1 MKYHIKGVKKLE
13 GVVNISGSKNASL
26 PILAASI
33 LNGGIAKI
41 YNLPEIKD
49 VKTTLKI
56 LELLGCKVTKKKNK
70 VTIDSSNM
78 DKFEIPIELMRELR
92 SSVILAGS
100 IIGRFRKA
108 IFSYPGGCEIGARP
122 IDLHIENFKKIGINI
137 VENAGYIVCNCDKI
151 KSAEVH
157 LEFPSV
163 GATENLILA
172 SVLSDAEIIITN
184 AAMEPEIIDLQE
196 FLNRM
201 GAKVYGA
208 GTNCIKVVG
217 VKKLKEVSYT
227 IMPDRIETGTFLSM
241 VASTTGKLELIN
253 TNYNHII
260 PVLDKLEE
268 AGCRIEKEKNS
279 IYIEAK
285 KRIKAIDIKTLPY
298 PGFPTDMQSIFI
310 GMLSTAKGTSIITEN
325 IFENR
330 YKCVPE
336 LNRMGAKIK
345 IEGNTAIVKG
355 VRKLVGAD
363 VRATDLRGGIAL
375 VIAGLSA
382 IGNTRIENIGFI
394 ERGYEKLET
403 KLTKIGASI
412 YKER

>member
-1 MKYHIKGVKKLE
+1 MKYKLKGVKKLE
-13 GVVNISGSKNASL
+13 GIVNISGSKNASL
-26 PILAASI
+26 PILAATI
-33 LNGGIAKI
+33 LNGKKATI
-41 YNLPEIKD
+41 YNLPDIKD

-56 LELLGCKVTKKKNK
+56 LELLGCKVDKKKNK
-70 VTIDSSNM
+70 VIIDSSNM
-78 DKFEIPIELMRELR
+78 DKYTVPHDLMRELR

-100 IIGRFRKA
+100 IIGRFKRA

-137 VENAGYIVCNCDKI
+137 EENAGYIVCNCDKI
-151 KSAEVH
+151 KTAEVH

-172 SVLSDAEIIITN
+172 SILSDAELTITN
-184 AAMEPEIIDLQE
+184 AAMEPEIVDLQE

-208 GTNCIKVVG
+208 GTNCIKIVG
-217 VKKLKEVSYT
+217 VKRLKEVSYT
-227 IMPDRIETGTFLSM
+227 IMPDRIETGTFLAMCAATS
-241 VASTTGKLELIN
+241 GNLELKN

-268 AGCRIEKEKNS
+268 AGCKIEKDKNN

-285 KRIKAIDIKTLPY
+285 KRLRAIDIKTLPY
-298 PGFPTDMQSIFI
+298 PGFPTDMQSIFL
-310 GMLSTAKGTSIITEN
+310 GMLCSAKGTSVITEN

-330 YKCVPE
+330 FKCVPE

-355 VRKLVGAD
+355 VRRLTGTE

-375 VIAGLSA
+375 VIAGLTA
-382 IGNTRIENIGFI
+382 NGYTKIENIGFI

>member
-1 MKYHIKGVKKLE
+1 MKYNIKGVKKLE
-13 GVVNISGSKNASL
+13 GIVDISGSKNASL

-33 LNGGIAKI
+33 LNGKTTKI
-41 YNLPEIKD
+41 YNLPDIKD

-56 LELLGCKVTKKKNK
+56 LELLGCKIEKKKNK
-70 VTIDSSNM
+70 VIIDSSNM
-78 DKFEIPIELMRELR
+78 DKYEIPSDLMRELR

-100 IIGRFRKA
+100 IIGRFKKS

-122 IDLHIENFKKIGINI
+122 IDLHIDNFKKIGINI
-137 VENAGYIVCNCDKI
+137 IENAGYIVCNCDKI

-172 SVLSDAEIIITN
+172 SVLSDAEIIISN

-217 VKKLKEVSYT
+217 VKSLKEVSYT

-241 VASTTGKLELIN
+241 VAATSGKLELRN
-253 TNYNHII
+253 TNYSHIN

-285 KRIKAIDIKTLPY
+285 KRLKAIDIKTLPY
-298 PGFPTDMQSIFI
+298 PGFPTDMQSIFV
-310 GMLSTAKGTSIITEN
+310 GMLSTAKGTSIITES

-330 YKCVPE
+330 FKCVPE

-355 VRKLVGAD
+355 VRRLVGTE

-375 VIAGLSA
+375 VIAGLTA
-382 IGNTRIENIGFI
+382 VGTTRVENIGFI
-394 ERGYEKLET
+394 ERGYEKLES

>member
-1 MKYHIKGVKKLE
+1 MKYKIKGVKKLE
-13 GVVNISGSKNASL
+13 GIVNISGSKNASL

-33 LNGGIAKI
+33 LNGKTATI
-41 YNLPEIKD
+41 YNLPDIKD

-56 LELLGCKVTKKKNK
+56 LEILGCKVVKKRNK
-70 VTIDSSNM
+70 VIIDSSNM
-78 DKFEIPIELMRELR
+78 DKYTVQHDLMRELR

-100 IIGRFRKA
+100 IIGRFKKA
-108 IFSYPGGCEIGARP
+108 VFSYPGGCEIGARP

-137 VENAGYIVCNCDKI
+137 EENAGYIVCNCDKI

-163 GATENLILA
+163 GATENIILA
-172 SVLSDAEIIITN
+172 SILSDAEVIITN
-184 AAMEPEIIDLQE
+184 AAMEPEIVDLQE

-208 GTNCIKVVG
+208 GTNCIKIVG
-217 VKKLKEVSYT
+217 VKRLKEVSYT
-227 IMPDRIETGTFLSM
+227 IMPDRIETGTFLAM
-241 VASTTGKLELIN
+241 CAATGGNLELRN

-268 AGCRIEKEKNS
+268 TGCRIEKNKNN
-279 IYIEAK
+279 IYIEVK

-298 PGFPTDMQSIFI
+298 PRLPTDMQSIFL
-310 GMLSTAKGTSIITEN
+310 GMLCSAKGTSVITEN

-330 YKCVPE
+330 FKCVPE

-345 IEGNTAIVKG
+345 IEGNCAIVKG
-355 VRKLVGAD
+355 VRKLTGAE

-375 VIAGLSA
+375 VIAGLTA
-382 IGNTRIENIGFI
+382 NGITKVENIGFI

>member
-1 MKYHIKGVKKLE
+1 MKYNIKGVKKLE
-13 GVVNISGSKNASL
+13 GIVDISGSKNASL

-33 LNGGIAKI
+33 LNGKTTKI
-41 YNLPEIKD
+41 YNLPDIKD

-56 LELLGCKVTKKKNK
+56 LELLGCKIEKKKNK
-70 VTIDSSNM
+70 VIIDSSNM
-78 DKFEIPIELMRELR
+78 DKYEIPSDLMRELR

-100 IIGRFRKA
+100 IIGRFKKS

-122 IDLHIENFKKIGINI
+122 IDLHIDNLKKIGINI
-137 VENAGYIVCNCDKI
+137 IENAGYIVCNCDKI
-151 KSAEVH
+151 KSTEVH

-172 SVLSDAEIIITN
+172 SVLSDAEIIISN

-217 VKKLKEVSYT
+217 VKSLKEVSYT
-227 IMPDRIETGTFLSM
+227 IMPDRIETGTFLSI
-241 VASTTGKLELIN
+241 VAATSGKLELRN
-253 TNYNHII
+253 TNYNHIN

-285 KRIKAIDIKTLPY
+285 KRLKAIDIKTLPY
-298 PGFPTDMQSIFI
+298 PGFPTDMQSIFV
-310 GMLSTAKGTSIITEN
+310 GMLSTAKGTSIITES

-330 YKCVPE
+330 FKCVPE

-355 VRKLVGAD
+355 VRRLVGTE

-375 VIAGLSA
+375 VIAGLTA
-382 IGNTRIENIGFI
+382 VGTTRVENIGFI
-394 ERGYEKLET
+394 ERGYEKLES

>member
-1 MKYHIKGVKKLE
+1 MKYKLKGVKKLE
-13 GVVNISGSKNASL
+13 GIVNISGSKNASL
-26 PILAASI
+26 PILAATI
-33 LNGGIAKI
+33 LNGKKATI
-41 YNLPEIKD
+41 YNLPDIKD

-56 LELLGCKVTKKKNK
+56 LELLGCKVDKKKNK
-70 VTIDSSNM
+70 VIIDSSNM
-78 DKFEIPIELMRELR
+78 DKYTVPHDLMRELR

-100 IIGRFRKA
+100 IIGRFKRA

-137 VENAGYIVCNCDKI
+137 EENAGYIVCNCDKI
-151 KSAEVH
+151 KTAEVH

-172 SVLSDAEIIITN
+172 SILSDAELTITN
-184 AAMEPEIIDLQE
+184 AAMEPEIVDLQE

-208 GTNCIKVVG
+208 GTNCVKVVG
-217 VKKLKEVSYT
+217 VKRLKEVSYT
-227 IMPDRIETGTFLSM
+227 IMPDRIETGTFLAMCAATS
-241 VASTTGKLELIN
+241 GNLELKN

-268 AGCRIEKEKNS
+268 AGCKIEKDKNN

-285 KRIKAIDIKTLPY
+285 KRLRAIDIKTLPY
-298 PGFPTDMQSIFI
+298 PGFPTDMQSIFL
-310 GMLSTAKGTSIITEN
+310 GMLCNAKGTSVITEN

-330 YKCVPE
+330 FKCVPE

-355 VRKLVGAD
+355 VRRLTGTE

-375 VIAGLSA
+375 VIAGLTA
-382 IGNTRIENIGFI
+382 NGYTKIENIGFI

>member
-1 MKYHIKGVKKLE
+1 MKYKIKGVKKLE
-13 GVVNISGSKNASL
+13 GIVNISGSKNASL

-33 LNGGIAKI
+33 LNGKTATI
-41 YNLPEIKD
+41 YNLPDIKD

-56 LELLGCKVTKKKNK
+56 LEILGCKVVKKRNK
-70 VTIDSSNM
+70 VIIDSSNM
-78 DKFEIPIELMRELR
+78 DKFVVPHDLMRELR

-100 IIGRFRKA
+100 IIGRFKKA
-108 IFSYPGGCEIGARP
+108 VFSYPGGCEIGARP

-137 VENAGYIVCNCDKI
+137 EENAGYIVCNCDKI

-163 GATENLILA
+163 GATENIILA
-172 SVLSDAEIIITN
+172 SILSDAEVIITN
-184 AAMEPEIIDLQE
+184 AAMEPEIVDLQE

-208 GTNCIKVVG
+208 GTNCIKIVG
-217 VKKLKEVSYT
+217 VKRLKEVSYT
-227 IMPDRIETGTFLSM
+227 IMPDRIETGTFLAM
-241 VASTTGKLELIN
+241 CAATGGNLELRN

-268 AGCRIEKEKNS
+268 TGCRIEKNKNN

-285 KRIKAIDIKTLPY
+285 KRLKAIDIKTLPY
-298 PGFPTDMQSIFI
+298 PGFPTDMQSIFL
-310 GMLSTAKGTSIITEN
+310 GMLCSAKGTSVITEN

-330 YKCVPE
+330 FKCVPE

-345 IEGNTAIVKG
+345 IEGNCAIVKG
-355 VRKLVGAD
+355 VRKLTGAE

-375 VIAGLSA
+375 VIAGLIA
-382 IGNTRIENIGFI
+382 NGITKVENIGFI

>member
-1 MKYHIKGVKKLE
+1 MKYKLKGVKKLE
-13 GVVNISGSKNASL
+13 GIVNISGSKNASL
-26 PILAASI
+26 PILAATI
-33 LNGGIAKI
+33 LNGKKATI
-41 YNLPEIKD
+41 YNLPDIKD

-56 LELLGCKVTKKKNK
+56 LELLGCKVDKKKNK
-70 VTIDSSNM
+70 VIIDSSNM
-78 DKFEIPIELMRELR
+78 DKYTVPHDLMRELR

-100 IIGRFRKA
+100 IIGRFKRA

-137 VENAGYIVCNCDKI
+137 EENAGYIVCNCDKI
-151 KSAEVH
+151 KTAEIH

-172 SVLSDAEIIITN
+172 SILSDAELTITN
-184 AAMEPEIIDLQE
+184 AAMEPEIVDLQE

-208 GTNCIKVVG
+208 GTNCVKVVG
-217 VKKLKEVSYT
+217 VKRLKEVSYT
-227 IMPDRIETGTFLSM
+227 IMPDRIETGTFLAMCAATS
-241 VASTTGKLELIN
+241 GNLELKN

-268 AGCRIEKEKNS
+268 AGCKIEKDKNN
-279 IYIEAK
+279 IYIETK
-285 KRIKAIDIKTLPY
+285 KRLRAIDIKTLPY
-298 PGFPTDMQSIFI
+298 PGFPTDMQSIFL
-310 GMLSTAKGTSIITEN
+310 GMLCNAKGTSVITEN

-330 YKCVPE
+330 FKCVPE

-355 VRKLVGAD
+355 VRRLTGTE

-375 VIAGLSA
+375 VIAGLTA
-382 IGNTRIENIGFI
+382 NGYTKIENIGFI

>member
-1 MKYHIKGVKKLE
+1 MKYKLKGVKKLE
-13 GVVNISGSKNASL
+13 GIVNISGSKNASL
-26 PILAASI
+26 PILAATI
-33 LNGGIAKI
+33 LNGKKATI
-41 YNLPEIKD
+41 YNLPDIKD

-56 LELLGCKVTKKKNK
+56 LELLGCKVDKKKNK
-70 VTIDSSNM
+70 VIIDSSNM
-78 DKFEIPIELMRELR
+78 DKYTVPHDLMRELR
-92 SSVILAGS
+92 SSVILAGA
-100 IIGRFRKA
+100 IIGRFKRA

-137 VENAGYIVCNCDKI
+137 EENAGYIVCNCDKI
-151 KSAEVH
+151 KTAEVH

-172 SVLSDAEIIITN
+172 SILSDAELTITN
-184 AAMEPEIIDLQE
+184 AAMEPEIVDLQE

-217 VKKLKEVSYT
+217 VKRLKEVSYT
-227 IMPDRIETGTFLSM
+227 IMPDRIETGTFLAMCAATS
-241 VASTTGKLELIN
+241 GNLELKN

-268 AGCRIEKEKNS
+268 AGCKIEKDKNN

-285 KRIKAIDIKTLPY
+285 KRLRAIDIKTLPY
-298 PGFPTDMQSIFI
+298 PGFPTDMQSIFL
-310 GMLSTAKGTSIITEN
+310 GMLCNAKGTSVITEN

-330 YKCVPE
+330 FKCVPE

-355 VRKLVGAD
+355 VRRLTGTE

-375 VIAGLSA
+375 VIAGLTA
-382 IGNTRIENIGFI
+382 NGYTKIENIGFI

>member
-1 MKYHIKGVKKLE
+1 MTINDCCADWWV
-13 GVVNISGSKNASL
+13 
-26 PILAASI
+26 ILF
-33 LNGGIAKI
+33 L
-41 YNLPEIKD
+41 
-49 VKTTLKI
+49 LKI
-56 LELLGCKVTKKKNK
+56 RKLLKLDDDDNNFD
-70 VTIDSSNM
+70 TI
-78 DKFEIPIELMRELR
+78 
-92 SSVILAGS
+92 
-100 IIGRFRKA
+100 
-108 IFSYPGGCEIGARP
+108 
-122 IDLHIENFKKIGINI
+122 FKKIGINI
-137 VENAGYIVCNCDKI
+137 EENAGYIVCNCDKI
-151 KSAEVH
+151 KTAEVH

-172 SVLSDAEIIITN
+172 SILSDAELTITN
-184 AAMEPEIIDLQE
+184 AAMEPEIVDLQE

-217 VKKLKEVSYT
+217 VKRLKEVSYT
-227 IMPDRIETGTFLSM
+227 IMPDRIETGTFLAMCAATS
-241 VASTTGKLELIN
+241 GNLELKN

-268 AGCRIEKEKNS
+268 AGCKIEKDKNN
-279 IYIEAK
+279 IYVEAK
-285 KRIKAIDIKTLPY
+285 KRLRAIDIKTLPY
-298 PGFPTDMQSIFI
+298 PGFPTDMQSIFL
-310 GMLSTAKGTSIITEN
+310 GMLCNAKGTSVITEN

-330 YKCVPE
+330 FKCVPE

-355 VRKLVGAD
+355 VRRLTGTE

-375 VIAGLSA
+375 VIAGLTA
-382 IGNTRIENIGFI
+382 NGYTKIENIGFI

-412 YKER
+412 YKERWY